1 MESPQARI
9 NDLTGHIREYIE
21 TQIAIVKLDAADA
34 TASAASSMVSWIAIT
49 ILGLFTL
56 VLISIGGAIGL
67 GYILES
73 YAAGFFIVAA
83 FYLLV
88 TIILYFNRHNWIRIP
103 LVNVIIKNIYN
114 ND

>member
-1 MESPQARI
+1 MESPQTRI

-21 TQIAIVKLDAADA
+21 TQIDIVKLDAADA

-56 VLISIGGAIGL
+56 ILLSIGGAIGL
-67 GYILES
+67 GYILENF
-73 YAAGFFIVAA
+73 AVGFFIVAA

-88 TIILYFNRHNWIRIP
+88 TLILYFNRHNWIRIP